1 MNEDLEEDQAK
12 KTVFNTT
19 QNQKVQR
26 ATNTIINSKSSAK
39 IMIWN
44 EQF

>member
-19 QNQKVQR
+19 QNQKGTESNKHNYKFKVKCKD
-26 ATNTIINSKSSAK
+26 NDL
-39 IMIWN
+39 
-44 EQF
+44 E